1 MISNINENNFDVAL
15 ISKIKKQ
22 TGPKKL
28 KKIIKNLRN
37 LAEED
42 VKGFSGLK
50 IKVFEEQKEE
60 EKQPEIIIAVPAFGL
75 QHYLEEF
82 KNQNVKSIVNDV
94 ADYEGENTPSTAD
107 DNEEELKQIDSSDF
121 SDEDD

>member
-1 MISNINENNFDVAL
+1 MISTINENIYDMAL
-15 ISKIKKQ
+15 ISKIKEQ

-42 VKGFSGLK
+42 VKGFSDLK
-50 IKVFEEQKEE
+50 IKIFEEQKEE
-60 EKQPEIIIAVPAFGL
+60 EKQPEIIIAAPAFGF
-75 QHYLEEF
+75 QRYLEEF
-82 KNQNVKSIVNDV
+82 KKQNVKSIVSDD

-107 DNEEELKQIDSSDF
+107 DIEDEKQIDSSDF
-121 SDEDD
+121 SDDE